1 MSVRVS
7 VVVSTYRRPHLLER
21 CLKALLTQQFPP
33 QDYEVIIVDDDTASV
48 ETKTL
53 VNRWGQRASESGH
66 CVRYIAMTG
75 QQHPRSP
82 ASVRNVGWRAAHGEI
97 IAFTDDDCVP
107 DVHWLRYGMAHFTDD
122 VDAISGCIHVPLPPC
137 PTDYA
142 YNAAQLERS
151 AFATA
156 NCFYRRAA
164 LEAVGGFDE
173 RFTAAWRE
181 DSDLYFTLRE
191 RSFRCITVSTAV
203 VIHPVRPACWGVS
216 LFQQRKSMFN
226 ALLYKKHPT
235 LYRQTLQPRP
245 PWLYYEIVGALLL
258 ALVSLLV
265 HFWFFMTIAL
275 IVWAYLSLRF
285 CLIRLRHTS
294 HAPSH
299 ILEMLVTSLLI
310 PPLAIFWRLWGAL
323 KFRVWFL

>member
-21 CLKALLTQQFPP
+21 CLKALLMQQFPP
-33 QDYEVIIVDDDTASV
+33 HDYEVIIVDDDTASV

-53 VNRWGQRASESGH
+53 VNRWGQRASERGH

-75 QQHPRSP
+75 QQRPRGP
-82 ASVRNVGWRAAHGEI
+82 ASVRNVGWRAARGEI

-107 DVHWLRYGMAHFTDD
+107 DAHWLRCGMAHFTDD
-122 VDAISGCIHVPLPPC
+122 VDAISGRIHVPLPPC

-142 YNAAQLERS
+142 YDAAQLEQS

-191 RSFRCITVSTAV
+191 RGFRCITVSTAV
-203 VIHPVRPACWGVS
+203 VIHPVRTAHWGVS

-245 PWLYYEIVGALLL
+245 PWLYYETVGALLL

-275 IVWAYLSLRF
+275 IVWVYLSLRF